1 MSLFKTAIAVFAL
14 LASLTCTGVAGAA
27 PYIPPG
33 NSAATQYTE
42 AIPTAGGN
50 VEVNADI
57 GDVKRAATKAL
68 GKKTVRALAE
78 QGQEGAAVAALA
90 AGAGAA
96 AGVAGSGVAGSEGGG
111 GSGADRPGGSAADGG
126 KSGDARGGDGTD
138 GGPLR
143 SGSGGSGSAGD
154 QADGSSGFGEVVSQ
168 ATFSSSGEMGVFLPL
183 VLLAALIWALL
194 FAWRRRERS
203 PTP

>member
-1 MSLFKTAIAVFAL
+1 MSLLRTAIAVFAL
-14 LASLTCTGVAGAA
+14 MASLTCAGAA
-27 PYIPPG
+27 GAEPYIPPG

-57 GDVKRAATKAL
+57 GDVKRSATKAL
-68 GKKTVRALAE
+68 GAKTVRALAAE
-78 QGQEGAAVAALA
+78 GDEGAAVAALA
-90 AGAGAA
+90 AGNGAGAGPA
-96 AGVAGSGVAGSEGGG
+96 SEGGG
-111 GSGADRPGGSAADGG
+111 GDAGSDPADRSVAAGAGRAGPGEDRPRGGSPESGAGGGG
-126 KSGDARGGDGTD
+126 A
-138 GGPLR
+138 
-143 SGSGGSGSAGD
+143 AGD
-154 QADGSSGFGEVVSQ
+154 QVDGSSGIGEVVSQ

-194 FAWRRRERS
+194 FAWRRRERP